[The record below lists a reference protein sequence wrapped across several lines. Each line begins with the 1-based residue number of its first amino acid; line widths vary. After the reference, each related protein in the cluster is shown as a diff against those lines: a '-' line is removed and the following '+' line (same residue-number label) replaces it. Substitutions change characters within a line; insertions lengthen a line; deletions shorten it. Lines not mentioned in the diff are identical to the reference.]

1 MTMEQILEILI
12 NRSTNLSQQRS
23 MAIKDGDLHRVVKI
37 DEELLATQ
45 ISVQKILDSLNKQV

>member
-1 MTMEQILEILI
+1 MEQILEILI